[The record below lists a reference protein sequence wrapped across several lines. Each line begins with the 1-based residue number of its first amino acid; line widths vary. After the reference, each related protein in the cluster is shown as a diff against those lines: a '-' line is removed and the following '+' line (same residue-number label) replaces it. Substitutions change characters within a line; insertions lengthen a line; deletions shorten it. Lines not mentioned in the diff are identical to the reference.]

1 MLGLARKKRKGKLIV
16 VLCVSEVLIRQHKKR
31 LKFLFDQILGTKR
44 KSTLS
49 NMESDA
55 KVCSCNGID
64 GELSDCISK
73 SLSTSESTDNS
84 GDEDVE
90 IVRNT
95 SISEGEIE
103 DLTIGHNEEEKVAT
117 ITELRKEE
125 EMLLEKHMRIRTQ
138 NKRKYYMKDEND
150 DSDDFQLTKSSRRRR
165 MKVGDNSGGQEIC
178 STRKFSVHDEK
189 ALQAKKVHVRLLF

>member
-1 MLGLARKKRKGKLIV
+1 
-16 VLCVSEVLIRQHKKR
+16 
-31 LKFLFDQILGTKR
+31 
-44 KSTLS
+44 
-49 NMESDA
+49 MESDV

-64 GELSDCISK
+64 GEMSDCISK
-73 SLSTSESTDNS
+73 SQSSSESTDNS
-84 GDEDVE
+84 GAEDME

-103 DLTIGHNEEEKVAT
+103 DLTIGPNEHEKVMT
-117 ITELRKEE
+117 ITELRMEE
-125 EMLLEKHMRIRTQ
+125 EMLLEKHMRITTQ
-138 NKRKYYMKDEND
+138 NKRKYHTKHDND

-189 ALQAKKVHVRLLF
+189 TLQAKKVRVRLVLKYNNSVIT